1 MTHSCISCDSRV
13 EHVGAAKAQWIMLH
27 PLYLL
32 GNLTAVASHKY
43 SMSNQQEGEGL
54 STAAQIKDIKGEK
67 QQGKSSFRINNECRK
82 QQQRNV
88 DSCSNSRVFG
98 CDPRRIFMNR
108 SLLFCC
114 RVAHDSRDFHIIT

>member
-13 EHVGAAKAQWIMLH
+13 EHVGAAKAQWIMLR

-54 STAAQIKDIKGEK
+54 STAAQIKDINGDICTLQDKHLGEK

-82 QQQRNV
+82 QQQ
-88 DSCSNSRVFG
+88 
-98 CDPRRIFMNR
+98 
-108 SLLFCC
+108 
-114 RVAHDSRDFHIIT
+114 